1 MLGVEFEMTHIQNTE
16 QFQAF
21 SSNIGDK
28 PEISGD
34 PDKFQLLM
42 KASNTRLSKSTKVM
56 NLDNGCLIQVS
67 TREILKDQSIA
78 LAEAL
83 AFVPDLNV
91 RLEKSYEDRKLEK
104 SYENRKPDKD
114 ERVRASFIRIGRA
127 S

>member
-1 MLGVEFEMTHIQNTE
+1 MQTARVKMLGVEFEMTHIQNTE

-91 RLEKSYEDRKLEK
+91 RLEKSYEDRK
-104 SYENRKPDKD
+104 PDKD
-114 ERVRASFIRIGRA
+114 ERVKASFIRIGRA